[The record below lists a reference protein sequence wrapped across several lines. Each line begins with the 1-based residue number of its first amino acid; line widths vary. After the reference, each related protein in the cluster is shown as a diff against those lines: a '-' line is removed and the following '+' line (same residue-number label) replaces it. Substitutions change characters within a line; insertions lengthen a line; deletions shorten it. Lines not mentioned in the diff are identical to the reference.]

1 MRAMILAAGRGERMR
16 PLTDHTPK
24 PLLTVAGKPMIQ
36 YHIEALAAAGMRE
49 IVINL
54 AWLGQQIRSAL
65 GDGSQFGV
73 RIHYSD
79 EGDAALE
86 TGGGVFKALPLLAGP
101 SGTDP
106 FVVVS
111 GDVWT
116 EYPLGDV
123 ITKLSA
129 DDMAHFVVVPNPDFH
144 ARGDFGLAD
153 GRLTDS
159 GERYTLREYR
169 CDAAG
174 VLRRLPARKI
184 SARAVDV
191 RLDPEESGERRA
203 VPRRVAQRRHA
214 PTAAADRSG
223 SVGPASQQVVI
234 DAGELHHRRMIG
246 HVTAQALNGQVE
258 IEQ

>member
-1 MRAMILAAGRGERMR
+1 MR
-16 PLTDHTPK
+16 PLTDRTPK

-54 AWLGQQIRSAL
+54 AWLGQQIRAAI

-123 ITKLSA
+123 GAKLSRT
-129 DDMAHFVVVPNPDFH
+129 DIAHFVVVPNPDFH

-153 GRLTDS
+153 GRLTDT
-159 GERYTLREYR
+159 GERYTYANIGVMRPEFF
-169 CDAAG
+169 AG
-174 VLRRLPARKI
+174 CQAGKFPLAPLMFDWIRKG
-184 SARAVDV
+184 RV
-191 RLDPEESGERRA
+191 SGELFRGEWHNVGTPQQLQQIDR
-203 VPRRVAQRRHA
+203 
-214 PTAAADRSG
+214 DRS
-223 SVGPASQQVVI
+223 A
-234 DAGELHHRRMIG
+234 
-246 HVTAQALNGQVE
+246 
-258 IEQ
+258 

>member
-16 PLTDHTPK
+16 PLTDRTPK

-54 AWLGQQIRSAL
+54 AWLGQQIRAAI

-86 TGGGVFKALPLLAGP
+86 TGGGVFKALPFLAGP
-101 SGTDP
+101 SGTEP
-106 FVVVS
+106 FAVVS

-123 ITKLSA
+123 GSKLS
-129 DDMAHFVVVPNPDFH
+129 DTDIAHFVVVPNPDFH
-144 ARGDFGLAD
+144 ARGDFGLVD

-159 GERYTLREYR
+159 GERYTYANIGVIRPEFF
-169 CDAAG
+169 AG
-174 VLRRLPARKI
+174 CRPGKFPLAPLMFDWIRKN
-184 SARAVDV
+184 RV
-191 RLDPEESGERRA
+191 SGELFRG
-203 VPRRVAQRRHA
+203 VWHNVGTPQQLQQI
-214 PTAAADRSG
+214 DRERS
-223 SVGPASQQVVI
+223 A
-234 DAGELHHRRMIG
+234 
-246 HVTAQALNGQVE
+246 
-258 IEQ
+258 

>member
-16 PLTDHTPK
+16 PLTDRTPK

-54 AWLGQQIRSAL
+54 AWLGSQIRAAL

-73 RIHYSD
+73 HIHYSD

-86 TGGGVFKALPLLAGP
+86 TGGGVFKALSLLAGP

-123 ITKLSA
+123 ANKLA
-129 DDMAHFVVVPNPDFH
+129 AGDMAHFVVVPNPEFH
-144 ARGDFGLAD
+144 ERGDFGLEG

-159 GERYTLREYR
+159 GERYTY
-169 CDAAG
+169 ANIG
-174 VLRRLPARKI
+174 VLR
-184 SARAVDV
+184 
-191 RLDPEESGERRA
+191 PEFFAGCEPGKFPLAPLMFAWIRRNRVSGELFRGVWHNVGTPQQLQQIDQDA
-203 VPRRVAQRRHA
+203 SAQRRS
-214 PTAAADRSG
+214 R
-223 SVGPASQQVVI
+223 
-234 DAGELHHRRMIG
+234 L
-246 HVTAQALNGQVE
+246 
-258 IEQ
+258 

>member
-16 PLTDHTPK
+16 PLTDRTPK

-49 IVINL
+49 IAINL
-54 AWLGQQIRSAL
+54 AWLGQQIRASI

-101 SGTDP
+101 SGKDP

-123 ITKLSA
+123 GAKLS
-129 DDMAHFVVVPNPDFH
+129 DTDMAHFVVVPNPDFH
-144 ARGDFGLAD
+144 ARGDFGLVD

-159 GERYTLREYR
+159 GERYTYANIGIMRPEFF
-169 CDAAG
+169 AG
-174 VLRRLPARKI
+174 RQAGKFPLAPLMFEWIRKG
-184 SARAVDV
+184 RV
-191 RLDPEESGERRA
+191 SGELFRG
-203 VPRRVAQRRHA
+203 VWHNVGTPRQLQQIDQEASAQRR
-214 PTAAADRSG
+214 SK
-223 SVGPASQQVVI
+223 
-234 DAGELHHRRMIG
+234 L
-246 HVTAQALNGQVE
+246 
-258 IEQ
+258 